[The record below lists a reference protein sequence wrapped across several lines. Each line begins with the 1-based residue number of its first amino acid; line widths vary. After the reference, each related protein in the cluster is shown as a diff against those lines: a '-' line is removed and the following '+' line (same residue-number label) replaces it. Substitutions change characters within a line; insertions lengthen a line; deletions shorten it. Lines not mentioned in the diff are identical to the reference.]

1 MTIVYVLGLLFAFT
15 LTIAPAT
22 QYLLDPLFDAAG
34 IGAGFRTPSVDAA
47 MMLCALVALAAGAAR
62 GSVTRLGR
70 AGYLWLPWLAWLAM
84 SSGFDGIGLWKF
96 EMYVARVVIPCLT
109 VLALY
114 CADPRRFE
122 RCFLPTLVV
131 LALVLLALLFLFDFG
146 EKSFESNIWLSRLLG
161 VVVICIVLRRRSG
174 RRSVLDY
181 PLIATLG
188 LAMVL
193 IGSRGPVLSL
203 VATWGLLHVMTVSRR
218 PIATVASALLLG
230 AAALAIAN
238 APGFQRSVAHFLSHG
253 EATSLSE
260 IQNDR
265 SPVYA
270 PTLALVAERP
280 LTGVGLGQWS
290 SIFYDRYGLYDD
302 GSYKYPHNFLL
313 EILSELGVPGLLFW
327 LLLFVP
333 LRALLRDPRG
343 YAWFVLLGLLYA
355 ATSSDITQNAL
366 PVMIALLARARVAG
380 ASAEPVT
387 AQRVA
392 RPHPQ
397 PQLEPN
403 WLAR

>member
-22 QYLLDPLFDAAG
+22 QYLLDPLFDAVG

-47 MMLCALVALAAGAAR
+47 MMLCAFVALAAGASR
-62 GSVTRLGR
+62 GSGARLGR
-70 AGYLWLPWLAWLAM
+70 AGYLWVPWLVWLAI

-96 EMYVARVVIPCLT
+96 EMYVARVAIPCLT
-109 VLALY
+109 ILTLY

-122 RCFLPTLVV
+122 RCFLPTLVA
-131 LALVLLALLFLFDFG
+131 LTLVLLPVMFFFDFG

-161 VVVICIVLRRRSG
+161 IVIIYIVLRRRSG
-174 RRSVLDY
+174 QRSTLDY
-181 PLIATLG
+181 PLIAALG

-203 VATWGLLHVMTVSRR
+203 LVVWGLLHVMTVSRR

-230 AAALAIAN
+230 VAALALAN
-238 APGFQRSVAHFLSHG
+238 SPGFQRGAAQFLSHG
-253 EATSLSE
+253 EASSLSE

-280 LTGVGLGQWS
+280 LSGVGLGQWS
-290 SIFYDRYGLYDD
+290 RVFYDRYGLYDD

-333 LRALLRDPRG
+333 LRSLLRDPRG

-355 ATSSDITQNAL
+355 GTSSDITQNAL
-366 PVMIALLARARVAG
+366 PVMMALLARAGVAG
-380 ASAEPVT
+380 TSPAFATSPRPV
-387 AQRVA
+387 
-392 RPHPQ
+392 RPRRR
-397 PQLEPN
+397 LEPN
-403 WLAR
+403 WLTR